1 MRRGNNPK
9 RSRGGRPNNR
19 KGPQGNRS
27 IESHSP
33 GGGKTRGN
41 ASQLFERYSNMARDA
56 QSAGDRVAYEGF
68 QQYAEHY
75 LRVLNAA
82 QETRNNGSGRPQ
94 GNGQDARP
102 DAGQPALQNAENTDS
117 ADAAG
122 NSGNGGSGA
131 GNSGNGGTTADSGNS
146 GNAGG
151 NGSGNGGD
159 ADRPPEPTLGGAG
172 GPVPEML
179 EGPAEVSGDSDQP
192 LDDDPVETE
201 TAVN

>member
-33 GGGKTRGN
+33 GGGKQRGN
-41 ASQLFERYSNMARDA
+41 ASQLYERYSNLARDA
-56 QSAGDRVAYEGF
+56 QSSGDRVAYEGYL
-68 QQYAEHY
+68 QYAEHY

-82 QETRNNGSGRPQ
+82 QESRGNGRAPGS
-94 GNGQDARP
+94 GQDARP
-102 DAGQPALQNAENTDS
+102 QEAQAQS
-117 ADAAG
+117 AQAQVSQSQG
-122 NSGNGGSGA
+122 NQDGNGG
-131 GNSGNGGTTADSGNS
+131 NG
-146 GNAGG
+146 
-151 NGSGNGGD
+151 
-159 ADRPPEPTLGGAG
+159 ADRPESTLGDAG

-179 EGPAEVSGDSDQP
+179 KTPADLAGDSDSTGED
-192 LDDDPVETE
+192 LDDDPVENE

>member
-33 GGGKTRGN
+33 GGGKHRGN
-41 ASQLFERYSNMARDA
+41 ASQLYERYSNMARDA
-56 QSAGDRVAYEGF
+56 QSAGDRVACEGF
-68 QQYAEHY
+68 LQYAEHY

-82 QETRNNGSGRPQ
+82 QESRNNGSGRTE

-102 DAGQPALQNAENTDS
+102 DGGQQAMQNASS
-117 ADAAG
+117 A
-122 NSGNGGSGA
+122 
-131 GNSGNGGTTADSGNS
+131 
-146 GNAGG
+146 NAGG
-151 NGSGNGGD
+151 NGGDGSGSGGNGSGSGGNVE
-159 ADRPPEPTLGGAG
+159 RPPEPTLGDAG

-179 EGPAEVSGDSDQP
+179 KSPVEVSGDTDQSR
-192 LDDDPVETE
+192 DDMDNDPMETE
-201 TAVN
+201 SAVN